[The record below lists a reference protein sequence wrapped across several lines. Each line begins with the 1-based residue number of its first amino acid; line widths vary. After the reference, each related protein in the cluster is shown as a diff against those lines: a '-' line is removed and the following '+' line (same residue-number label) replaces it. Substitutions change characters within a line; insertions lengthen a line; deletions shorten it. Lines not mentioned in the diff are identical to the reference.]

1 MEIAGGETIFSVGP
15 INKKKMPGTGQNGDW
30 SLFLGNN
37 FEILGNLALIT
48 GAWRLLKGPW

>member
-1 MEIAGGETIFSVGP
+1 MS
-15 INKKKMPGTGQNGDW
+15 GTGQNGDW